1 MSELVGKVSGA
12 VTGTAGSV
20 LNKGQG
26 LLDRWF
32 PPEKREEL
40 MAKMSRFASEKPML
54 ASFLLSQIAITGIPM
69 GLFVVFTL
77 GVLVFSLVAAL
88 VIAVLA
94 ALLFSAFC
102 IGIALLVLL
111 PVLFITTFGAVFVW
125 LWGVGAYY
133 LLKWF
138 NQKPIPGI
146 SKGSEGG
153 KTEKSEIP
161 GESQNG
167 GPRGPPKEKQH
178 GGKQHSEGNK
188 KAKKNGGPLPN
199 VDGVS
204 DVAKTADVGNVTEK
218 VGDVADT
225 DKVTEKVGDVGK
237 VGGAG
242 DKVNDVAGK
251 VGGVPGVGTVK
262 GGLGV

>member
-40 MAKMSRFASEKPML
+40 MAKMSKFASEKPML
-54 ASFLLSQIAITGIPM
+54 AIAITGIPM

-88 VIAVLA
+88 VVGVLA

-138 NQKPIPGI
+138 NQKPVPGI
-146 SKGSEGG
+146 SKGSEGN

-178 GGKQHSEGNK
+178 GGKPHGEGNK
-188 KAKKNGGPLPN
+188 KGKKDGGPLPN

-204 DVAKTADVGNVTEK
+204 DVGKTADVGNVTEK

-251 VGGVPGVGTVK
+251 AGGVPGVGTVK